1 MGLFS
6 TLRVTEQPTASG
18 VVGGRFG
25 RYRWV
30 ARLGRKPLSYGLNPE
45 TLYKGGGRV
54 ARLVLYEPAGVTA
67 SGEPVLRKVAAY
79 NGQTGGWQFG
89 RKRHLAVLVPLVR
102 SLERM

>member
-6 TLRVTEQPTASG
+6 ALRVTEPQSESG
-18 VVGGRFG
+18 VIGGRYG

-30 ARLGRKPLSYGLNPE
+30 ARLGRRPLSYGLNPD

-54 ARLVLYEPAGVTA
+54 ARLVLYEPAGITA
-67 SGEPVLRKVAAY
+67 TGEQVLRKVAAF

-89 RKRHLAVLVPLVR
+89 RKRHLDILEPLVR